1 MISYNGNSSLQ
12 KQKGKKNFF
21 AFWRGF
27 SKKKE
32 GDKISKIEGGEGQK
46 RGVTKRFF
54 EKIGGGNL
62 PRWALCAAKA
72 KISGHEHPDIRQTE
86 LFEILGG
93 SYPLAGIVSPRGDF
107 FYFLYF

>member
-1 MISYNGNSSLQ
+1 MEILLYRSRR
-12 KQKGKKNFF
+12 GKRTFLHF
-21 AFWRGF
+21 GVG
-27 SKKKE
+27 SVKKRRETKFPKLKE
-32 GDKISKIEGGEGQK
+32 GRGKK

-93 SYPLAGIVSPRGDF
+93 GYPLAGIVSPRGDF

>member
-21 AFWRGF
+21 AFWSGF

-46 RGVTKRFF
+46 K
-54 EKIGGGNL
+54 
-62 PRWALCAAKA
+62 
-72 KISGHEHPDIRQTE
+72 
-86 LFEILGG
+86 
-93 SYPLAGIVSPRGDF
+93 RGDQKIF
-107 FYFLYF
+107 